1 MLSHDHIVNGAAA
14 RPTFKGEDTMRRI
27 SYMLA
32 LCWAMPS
39 HALDR
44 PLSPGELCQ
53 RSSLVIVGE
62 VTDQE
67 AEFAEDGSG
76 RIETWVDVAVLRT
89 LRGQAPA
96 DSLRLVLPGGAL
108 AGLRL
113 TVEDTPALQTDASY
127 LFLLSPRAA
136 GQSWRVVGGEAGA
149 LPTTD
154 VQGASLMA
162 FEGCHAP

>member
-1 MLSHDHIVNGAAA
+1 
-14 RPTFKGEDTMRRI
+14 MRRI
-27 SYMLA
+27 PLALA
-32 LCWAMPS
+32 LCWATPS
-39 HALDR
+39 HAVDR
-44 PLSPGELCQ
+44 PLSPGALCQ
-53 RSSLVIVGE
+53 RSALVIVGE

-89 LRGQAPA
+89 LRGQPPA

-113 TVEDTPALQTDASY
+113 TVEHAPTLSTDASY

-136 GQSWRVVGGEAGA
+136 GQGWRVVGGEAGA
-149 LPTTD
+149 LPVLD
-154 VQGASLMA
+154 VQGASLTA
-162 FEGCHAP
+162 FEGCHAG